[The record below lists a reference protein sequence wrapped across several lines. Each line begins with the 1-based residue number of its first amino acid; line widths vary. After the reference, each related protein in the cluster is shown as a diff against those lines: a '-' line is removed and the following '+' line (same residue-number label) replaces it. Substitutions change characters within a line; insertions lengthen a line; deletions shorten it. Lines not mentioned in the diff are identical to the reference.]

1 MHRASYARPGPRGPN
16 RRLVHGD
23 TVCHSKQD
31 QAPAG
36 FRTLLRPSVLGLQTR
51 LTRQG
56 GDKAGVKLLDQVALG
71 IGQGALLLPGLA
83 IELPSPLL

>member
-1 MHRASYARPGPRGPN
+1 MHRASYATPGPRGPD
-16 RRLVHGD
+16 RRLAHGG
-23 TVCHSKQD
+23 TVCHPKQD

-56 GDKAGVKLLDQVALG
+56 GDKAGVKLLDQVALR
-71 IGQGALLLPGLA
+71 IGQGPCYYQV
-83 IELPSPLL
+83 SY